1 MPAKSPVAAAPA
13 ARHDLLNDMLR
24 EPLYLA
30 AGGVVL
36 LGGLLLAM
44 RRRRSSRNQAF
55 KAETSGPA
63 LGSGGHDL
71 SARLAQAEAGGT
83 QKKTEPGLASTAAPV
98 IAAFPAGFATGARPT
113 PMPSQGATAA
123 ADSTTVRASSTAE
136 DNDLDFQAARVAESK
151 ATPISTAPEAP
162 SVTPAASSTRGS
174 DSATTVIERAMGET
188 PASDTPAG
196 ASSRSAITPDPIK
209 EARATKPANLE
220 DKPDLAS
227 AQPLPTLDLPREAQ
241 ESAPPPPKQAA
252 AVPDLEFTLPDVN
265 LEGKDKTAPA
275 GAARD
280 GHWQDVQ
287 QKFDL
292 AKAYQEMGD
301 KDGARSILE
310 EVIKE
315 GDTTQQVQARR
326 VLGLLN

>member
-13 ARHDLLNDMLR
+13 VRHDLLNDILR

-44 RRRRSSRNQAF
+44 RRRRSNRNQAF

-63 LGSGGHDL
+63 VRSGGHDL

-83 QKKTEPGLASTAAPV
+83 QKKAEPSLASTAAPV
-98 IAAFPAGFATGARPT
+98 SAASPAVLASEARSKPI
-113 PMPSQGATAA
+113 PSQSATAA
-123 ADSTTVRASSTAE
+123 ADSTTVSASPAAE

-151 ATPISTAPEAP
+151 VTPISTAPEAP

-188 PASDTPAG
+188 PARDTPVG
-196 ASSRSAITPDPIK
+196 AASRSAITLDPIK
-209 EARATKPANLE
+209 VQATKPANLE
-220 DKPDLAS
+220 DKPNLPS
-227 AQPLPTLDLPREAQ
+227 AEPLPTLDLPREAK
-241 ESAPPPPKQAA
+241 ESAPLPKQAE

-265 LEGKDKTAPA
+265 LDGKDKTAPA
-275 GAARD
+275 GPARD

-326 VLGLLN
+326 ALGQLN